1 MLAAV
6 AGGRL
11 QGVELACLAQKAGW
25 QTLLMDRDSQAPARW
40 LCDGFR
46 QLDLRSTAALD
57 EACAGVDIVIPA
69 VEDSAV
75 LNNLVQWGRA
85 RGVPVAFDMQAYGL
99 SSSKIASNRLFTDLG
114 IAIPE
119 PWPACGFPAVAKP
132 SRASGSE
139 GVAILNSPNDVRAL
153 FPQGIPDQGWVVQQ
167 YLDGPSYSLEVIG
180 RPGSYVPLVCTEL
193 FMDAAY
199 DCKAVATPC
208 GLSAERLRE
217 LDALG
222 VALAEAVQL
231 NGLMDVEFILHAERF
246 KVLEVD
252 ARFPSQTPLAVH
264 AATGCNMLEMLVAL
278 FLNGQTPPRPSPAA
292 IRGVR
297 FQHIR
302 VTPRAIFVEGEHIMA
317 QAGPFDRV
325 VGFYGADEAITN
337 YREGVQEWA
346 ATLIVTGAT
355 REDADTRCG
364 RVLLTLQNR
373 FNIETIVDRNPVETS

>member
-1 MLAAV
+1 
-6 AGGRL
+6 
-11 QGVELACLAQKAGW
+11 
-25 QTLLMDRDSQAPARW
+25 
-40 LCDGFR
+40 
-46 QLDLRSTAALD
+46 
-57 EACAGVDIVIPA
+57 
-69 VEDSAV
+69 
-75 LNNLVQWGRA
+75 
-85 RGVPVAFDMQAYGL
+85 
-99 SSSKIASNRLFTDLG
+99 
-114 IAIPE
+114 
-119 PWPACGFPAVAKP
+119 
-132 SRASGSE
+132 
-139 GVAILNSPNDVRAL
+139 
-153 FPQGIPDQGWVVQQ
+153 
-167 YLDGPSYSLEVIG
+167 
-180 RPGSYVPLVCTEL
+180 
-193 FMDAAY
+193 MDAAH

-222 VALAEAVQL
+222 VDLAEAVRL
-231 NGLMDVEFILHAERF
+231 NGLMDVEVILHAGRF

-278 FLNGQTPPRPSPAA
+278 FLDGQTPSRPSPAA

-317 QAGPFDRV
+317 QAGPLDRV

-337 YREGVQEWA
+337 YRDGVQEWA

-364 RVLLTLQNR
+364 RVLRTLQDR
-373 FNIETIVDRNPVETS
+373 FNIETIVDRNPLRIPHDTLDQR